1 MASLASLYQLT
12 GQILELQNA
21 LQDCDDQ
28 TIADTIEG
36 SGVLDDI
43 QAKAQ
48 NIIRL
53 ARSLEADAAVCEA
66 EAARLSE
73 RAKASEK
80 RAQALKDAV
89 LRAMQAIGADK
100 IKTELFTLTLAK
112 NPPAVEITEPHLI
125 PADFYV
131 NKPQLD
137 KQKIKSAL
145 TAGETVAGALLVQ
158 RKSLR
163 VK

>member
-1 MASLASLYQLT
+1 MTSLYQLT

-21 LQDCDDQ
+21 LQDCDEQ
-28 TIADTIEG
+28 TIADTIDG

-48 NIIRL
+48 NIICL

-73 RAKASEK
+73 RAKAFEK

-100 IKTELFTLTLAK
+100 IKTNLFTLSVTK
-112 NPPAVEITEPHLI
+112 NPPAVEITEQSLI

-137 KQKIKSAL
+137 KSKIKDAL
-145 TAGETVAGALLVQ
+145 KSGSPVAGATLVQ
-158 RKSLR
+158 RVSLR
-163 VK
+163 IK